1 VKLADHKYCMESK
14 KNNPKK
20 INNFKEFVKEF
31 GDIDGKEN
39 LEEIPCIILAGPP
52 GCGKGTQAKIIS
64 KGMRWKH
71 ISTGDILRGSDD
83 KDIKKMM
90 KSGELLPDD
99 LVGKELISYLKE
111 YSKHHDPRG
120 FIFDG
125 YPRNLAQKDIF
136 NEICSVNKLKLVYV
150 FFLNAPES
158 LLKKRITERGK
169 SSGRSDDKNEKAFN
183 KRMEEYKEQTLPMI
197 ESMRNGTDFLE
208 ISSNKDLDEISSI
221 IFKKLSE
228 I

>member
-1 VKLADHKYCMESK
+1 MEKK
-14 KNNPKK
+14 KNSTRK
-20 INNFKEFVKEF
+20 IDSFKDFVKEY

-39 LEEIPCIILAGPP
+39 LEEVPCIIITGPP
-52 GCGKGTQAKIIS
+52 GCGKGTQSNIIA

-71 ISTGDILRGSDD
+71 VSTGDILRASDN

-90 KSGELLPDD
+90 KTGELLPDD

-111 YSKHHDPRG
+111 YSKTHDPKG

-136 NEICSVNKLKLVYV
+136 NEICAVNKLKLVYV
-150 FFLNAPES
+150 FFLNAPEEI
-158 LLKKRITERGK
+158 LKKRIMERGK

-183 KRMEEYKEQTLPMI
+183 KRMNEYNEQTLPMI
-197 ESMRNGTDFLE
+197 ESMRNGSDFLE
-208 ISSNKDLDEISSI
+208 ISANRRLDEVSDL
-221 IFKKLSE
+221 IFKKLNE

>member
-1 VKLADHKYCMESK
+1 MES

-39 LEEIPCIILAGPP
+39 MEEIPCIILAGPP
-52 GCGKGTQAKIIS
+52 GCGKGTQAKLVS

-71 ISTGDILRGSDD
+71 VSTGDILRTSDD
-83 KDIKKMM
+83 KEVKKMM
-90 KSGELLPDD
+90 KTGELLPDE
-99 LVGKELISYLKE
+99 LVGKELISYLKD
-111 YSKHHDPRG
+111 YSKHHDPKG

-125 YPRNLAQKDIF
+125 YPRNLSQRDIF
-136 NEICSVNKLKLVYV
+136 DEICKVNKLNLVYV
-150 FFLNAPES
+150 FFLNAPEA
-158 LLKKRITERGK
+158 LLKKRITDRGK
-169 SSGRSDDKNEKAFN
+169 KSGRSDDKSEKAFE

-197 ESMRNGTDFLE
+197 ESMRNGGNFLE
-208 ISSNKDLDEISSI
+208 ISANKDMDEISSM

>member
-1 VKLADHKYCMESK
+1 MES

-39 LEEIPCIILAGPP
+39 IEEIPCIILAGPP
-52 GCGKGTQAKIIS
+52 GCGKGTQAKLIS

-71 ISTGDILRGSDD
+71 VSTGDILRTSDD
-83 KDIKKMM
+83 KEVKKMM
-90 KSGELLPDD
+90 KTGELLPDE
-99 LVGKELISYLKE
+99 LVGKELISYLKD
-111 YSKHHDPRG
+111 YSKHHDPKG

-125 YPRNLAQKDIF
+125 YPRNLSQRDIF
-136 NEICSVNKLKLVYV
+136 DEICRVNKLNLVYV

-158 LLKKRITERGK
+158 LLKKRITDRGK
-169 SSGRSDDKNEKAFN
+169 KSGRSDDKSEKAFE
-183 KRMEEYKEQTLPMI
+183 KRMEEYKEHTLPMI
-197 ESMRNGTDFLE
+197 ESMRNGGNFLE
-208 ISSNKDLDEISSI
+208 ISANKDMDEISSM

>member
-1 VKLADHKYCMESK
+1 MESK

-20 INNFKEFVKEF
+20 INNFKEFVKEY

-39 LEEIPCIILAGPP
+39 IEEIPCIILAGPP

-71 ISTGDILRGSDD
+71 VSTGDILRDSDD
-83 KDIKKMM
+83 KEIKKMM

-99 LVGKELISYLKE
+99 LVGKELIAYLKD
-111 YSKHHDPRG
+111 YSKHHDPKG

-169 SSGRSDDKNEKAFN
+169 SSGRSDDKSEKAFE

-208 ISSNKDLDEISSI
+208 ISANKDMDEISSL

>member
-1 VKLADHKYCMESK
+1 MEKSN
-14 KNNPKK
+14 NNPKK

-39 LEEIPCIILAGPP
+39 IEEIPCIILTGPP

-71 ISTGDILRGSDD
+71 VSTGDILRASDD
-83 KDIKKMM
+83 SEIKKMM
-90 KSGELLPDD
+90 KTGGLLPDD
-99 LVGKELISYLKE
+99 LVGKELIAYLKD
-111 YSKHHDPRG
+111 YSKHHDPKG

-125 YPRNLAQKDIF
+125 YPRNLAQRDIF
-136 NEICSVNKLKLVYV
+136 DEICRVNKLKLVYV

-158 LLKKRITERGK
+158 LLKKRIINRGK
-169 SSGRSDDKNEKAFN
+169 SSGRSDDKSEKAFN
-183 KRMEEYKEQTLPMI
+183 KRMEEYNEQTLPMI
-197 ESMRNGTDFLE
+197 ESMRNGSNFLE
-208 ISSNKDLDEISSI
+208 ISANRDLEEISSL
-221 IFKKLSE
+221 IFKKLNE

>member
-1 VKLADHKYCMESK
+1 MESN
-14 KNNPKK
+14 NNPKK

-39 LEEIPCIILAGPP
+39 MEEIPCIILAGPP
-52 GCGKGTQAKIIS
+52 GCGKGTQAKLVS

-71 ISTGDILRGSDD
+71 VSTGDILRTSDN
-83 KDIKKMM
+83 KEVKKMM
-90 KSGELLPDD
+90 KTGELLPDE
-99 LVGKELISYLKE
+99 LVGKELISYLKD
-111 YSKHHDPRG
+111 YSKHHDPKG

-125 YPRNLAQKDIF
+125 YPRNLSQRDIF
-136 NEICSVNKLKLVYV
+136 DEICKVNKLNLVYV

-158 LLKKRITERGK
+158 LLKKRITDRGK
-169 SSGRSDDKNEKAFN
+169 KSGRSDDKSEKAFE

-197 ESMRNGTDFLE
+197 ESMRNGGNFLE
-208 ISSNKDLDEISSI
+208 ISANKDMDEISSM